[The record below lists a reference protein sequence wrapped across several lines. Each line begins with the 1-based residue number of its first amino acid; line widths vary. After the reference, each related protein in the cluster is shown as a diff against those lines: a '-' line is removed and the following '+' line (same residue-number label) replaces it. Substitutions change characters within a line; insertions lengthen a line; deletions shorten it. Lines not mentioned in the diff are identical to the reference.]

1 MICNKDISIMEF
13 LAKIHKIVSFKPII
27 GLNDKFIYILFQSQV
42 RALLEFFYN
51 FYLIVSKYGFYLK
64 IVHFNTAAIIV

>member
-27 GLNDKFIYILFQSQV
+27 WLSDKFTYILFQSQV
-42 RALLEFFYN
+42 RALLEFFPIFTWLYQS
-51 FYLIVSKYGFYLK
+51 LVS
-64 IVHFNTAAIIV
+64 IR

>member
-27 GLNDKFIYILFQSQV
+27 WNDKFIYCT
-42 RALLEFFYN
+42 RAIITHGLYIFYPI
-51 FYLIVSKYGFYLK
+51 FE
-64 IVHFNTAAIIV
+64 VHFFVFNEVFGENATLMYV